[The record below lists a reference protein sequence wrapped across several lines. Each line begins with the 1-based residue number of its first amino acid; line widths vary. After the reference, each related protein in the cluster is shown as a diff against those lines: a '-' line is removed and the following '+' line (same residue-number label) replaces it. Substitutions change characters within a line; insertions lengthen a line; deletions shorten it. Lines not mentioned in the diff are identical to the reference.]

1 MHNHDTKEQLLKIF
15 SKVRCFNRDQLP
27 RYVEG
32 RLTHIEMHLLE
43 QHLVNCELCSDAVQ
57 ILEKPKFKTQYQAMG
72 LKVQQY
78 IRNYTYKVPHVDK
91 AERYLKKEK
100 NKENVLI
107 YFWAAAAVALV
118 VGCIYMMQQQVKRE
132 NMLKSLAQTEQVV
145 KPVADQA
152 IVTPLQ
158 VSAPLPVT
166 ASVAVTTPDTTTSV
180 VAAEENTDKARY
192 KTAMSYYL
200 KGNLDE
206 AMPLFTAL
214 TTAADT
220 QYGEMARY
228 QLAICYKFKY
238 QKAKAREMLKELVTM
253 NGSMKKR
260 AQLALNKF

>member
-1 MHNHDTKEQLLKIF
+1 MHNPETKDQILKIF

-57 ILEKPKFKTQYQAMG
+57 ILEKPKYKTQYQVMG
-72 LKVQQY
+72 AKVQQY

-107 YFWAAAAVALV
+107 YFWATAAVALL
-118 VGCIYMMQQQVKRE
+118 VGCIYMVQQQAKRD
-132 NMLKSLAQTEQVV
+132 NMLKTLVKTEQVA
-145 KPVADQA
+145 KPVIEETVA
-152 IVTPLQ
+152 TPLQ
-158 VSAPLPVT
+158 VSVPPAV
-166 ASVAVTTPDTTTSV
+166 SVAAVQTDT
-180 VAAEENTDKARY
+180 VASSLEENSDKVRY
-192 KTAMSYYL
+192 KEAMGYYL

-214 TTAADT
+214 TKATDT

-238 QKAKAREMLKELVTM
+238 QKAKAREMLKELVSM